1 MTATSERS
9 IHSSGSRSGHLS
21 QRSAFGTTR
30 GIPWWGAFLLPLVV
44 ATVCAVID
52 ILVWSGPGV
61 VFTSGYLV
69 STLLAV
75 MLVRR
80 GSLFG
85 PMVQPPLIVAIV
97 VPCLV
102 LAMGIG
108 FDAGDNQR
116 QIMLS
121 LATPLINSFP
131 AMASATALVLAGG
144 LLRAFVLQ
152 PLKRRGEAAEAATP
166 QEERSERETGGSIR
180 ASDSSPRRGSRP
192 ATDSTADDR
201 PDRPRQR
208 RPGGRTG
215 HSESSSEPP
224 ARRGAA
230 AERGSGPRTRS
241 EVSRERPGSAE
252 ERGRGGRSSSSSD
265 ARDERSPGRGSAGES
280 PAERPSPSQ
289 GRSPGPPGRG
299 NAKRSPRQGE
309 SPDRS
314 GQRRGRTEPPGR
326 PRRPRRD
333 ES

>member
-9 IHSSGSRSGHLS
+9 IHSSGGRSGHLS

-52 ILVWSGPGV
+52 TLVWSGPGV
-61 VFTSGYLV
+61 LFTSGYLV

-97 VPCLV
+97 IPCLV

-108 FDAGDNQR
+108 FNAGDNQR

-131 AMASATALVLAGG
+131 AMAAATALVLAGG

-152 PLKRRGEAAEAATP
+152 PLKLRGEAPAPRA
-166 QEERSERETGGSIR
+166 ERSERETGRGSVR
-180 ASDSSPRRGSRP
+180 ASGSSSRRGSP
-192 ATDSTADDR
+192 GATDSTADDR
-201 PDRPRQR
+201 PDRTRQR
-208 RPGGRTG
+208 RTGGR
-215 HSESSSEPP
+215 SESSSEPP
-224 ARRGAA
+224 ARRGAP

-241 EVSRERPGSAE
+241 EPPRERPGSAE
-252 ERGRGGRSSSSSD
+252 ERGRGGRPRSSPD
-265 ARDERSPGRGSAGES
+265 ARDEQSPGRGSVGES
-280 PAERPSPSQ
+280 PAERPSSGQ
-289 GRSPGPPGRG
+289 GRRPGPPGRG

-309 SPDRS
+309 SPDGP

-333 ES
+333 EG